1 MYLPPRSRG
10 FPTFDSD
17 IPLIA
22 KPSRVPAQLP
32 CYATVTR
39 M

>member
-1 MYLPPRSRG
+1 MFLPRRSRG
-10 FPTFDSD
+10 FPFSDSD